1 MGPWGPWDQR
11 DPWDQWDPW
20 KSVHGTHII
29 LDRMVHP
36 STTGWRNILQSR
48 LVPCSRKF
56 DVRLPGIEIMVCFT
70 AEKLAAGGSVSAKR
84 GAKLKQGGTQVPEDT
99 GVAKELVV

>member
-1 MGPWGPWDQR
+1 
-11 DPWDQWDPW
+11 
-20 KSVHGTHII
+20 
-29 LDRMVHP
+29 
-36 STTGWRNILQSR
+36 
-48 LVPCSRKF
+48 
-56 DVRLPGIEIMVCFT
+56 MVCFT